1 MEATAQNTIDN
12 LKTRPTKIGTYARR
26 KSFRLRDPVLRST
39 GRCACSSRQLA
50 GNRVTNL
57 CDFDSAV
64 HLARGPMLQAG
75 SSGHDRPAGA
85 RYTAIGALIDGCGS

>member
-1 MEATAQNTIDN
+1 MEVCACMEATAQNTIDN

-50 GNRVTNL
+50 ANRVTNL
-57 CDFDSAV
+57 RDFDSAV
-64 HLARGPMLQAG
+64 HLAAAG
-75 SSGHDRPAGA
+75 CCRLGRRDDRAPQV
-85 RYTAIGALIDGCGS
+85 RVTPRLAL